1 MRAIEIMFAD
11 GMLGNKAVLLALSSL
26 TTGNLNSKIQK
37 TARPFTM
44 KDILPTV
51 HDYIVPPLTPEQ
63 QREQANKQLLAFLQ
77 SRPGAEAYMETQDG
91 AAH

>member
-1 MRAIEIMFAD
+1 MQSIEIMFAD
-11 GMLGNKAVLLALSSL
+11 GMLGQKAVLLALSAL

-37 TARPFTM
+37 SAKPFTM

-63 QREQANKQLLAFLQ
+63 QQEQVNNQLLAFLQ
-77 SRPGAEAYMETQDG
+77 SRPGSEAYLKK
-91 AAH
+91 

>member
-63 QREQANKQLLAFLQ
+63 QKEQVNSQLLAFLK
-77 SRPGAEAYMETQDG
+77 SRPGSEAYQKG
-91 AAH
+91 